1 MTVYVTKVPFN
12 NEKSYMNNNIMK
24 SKHSNVNLHLP
35 YHFVYVICTVLL
47 VSDEKRMWF
56 IMLAESSVY
65 ESLMANND
73 ETFTGKQLWSTK
85 TEKVISVV

>member
-1 MTVYVTKVPFN
+1 
-12 NEKSYMNNNIMK
+12 
-24 SKHSNVNLHLP
+24 
-35 YHFVYVICTVLL
+35 
-47 VSDEKRMWF
+47 MWF

-65 ESLMANND
+65 ESLMAKND